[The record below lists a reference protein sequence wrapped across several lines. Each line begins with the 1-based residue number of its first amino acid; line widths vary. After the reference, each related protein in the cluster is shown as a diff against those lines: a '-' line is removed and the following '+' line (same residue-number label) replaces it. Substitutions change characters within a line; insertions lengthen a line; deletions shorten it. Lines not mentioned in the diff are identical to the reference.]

1 LKQTSTQTRAG
12 AVQARHFRPTI
23 AVSLL
28 LALLSAGCAAN
39 KTPRVTFHS
48 EQNGKQYSQPFTQSV
63 FSRNKSGQ
71 VQVVLIDQGA
81 REPSPARGGPLQPT
95 TIPPLKEI
103 MTIRL
108 LWQPAYAAKARDPTA
123 ANAAIDWY
131 VIGENST
138 GVPDQLHYQGAGFA
152 RVSGSGDR
160 ASVDLQFGKLALV
173 SQSGELQDPLGPVKV
188 FGSFQARRDEVLADA
203 TLQDLRQRIDSPPGQ
218 TASQRQGPPPRSPP
232 AP

>member
-1 LKQTSTQTRAG
+1 MLINRLILGAAG
-12 AVQARHFRPTI
+12 VAC
-23 AVSLL
+23 
-28 LALLSAGCAAN
+28 ALTCGCGAAG

-48 EQNGKQYSQPFTQSV
+48 ERNGKQYSQPFTQSV
-63 FSRNKSGQ
+63 FSRNDSGQ

-81 REPSPARGGPLQPT
+81 HTATKPQGKILQPT

-108 LWQPAYAAKARDPTA
+108 LWQPAYAAKAHDPTA

-138 GVPDQLHYQGAGFA
+138 GVPDQLHYQGAGFV
-152 RVSGSGDR
+152 RVSRSGDR
-160 ASVDLQFGKLALV
+160 ASVDLQHGKLTLV
-173 SQSGELQDPLGPVKV
+173 SRTGDMEDPLGPVKV
-188 FGSFQARRDEVLADA
+188 FGTFGADRDENLAAA
-203 TLQDLRQRIDSPPGQ
+203 TLQDIRRRVDPASGQ
-218 TASQRQGPPPRSPP
+218 QASQRQGPPPRSAP